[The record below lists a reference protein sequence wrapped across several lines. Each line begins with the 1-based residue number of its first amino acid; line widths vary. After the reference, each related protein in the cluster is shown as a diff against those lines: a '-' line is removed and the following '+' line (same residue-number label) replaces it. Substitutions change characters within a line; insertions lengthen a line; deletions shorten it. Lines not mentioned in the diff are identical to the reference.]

1 MLLLTVQGLP
11 CCAGLCCS
19 LLCRAILCCAV
30 ELSCAVRTRMS
41 PSQARAARR
50 ASSAMTKSAPPP
62 SATTWRS
69 RIGATL
75 LLATH
80 GGLVRPG
87 PFRVRGSVQVPG
99 RGLIPGR
106 PRWANKGAVMSNSR
120 ARVRHGRPYRR
131 TASRAPDRL
140 SSWGKTKTR
149 STSGGSSPS
158 DASCYLTSGKREPE
172 HASFHCHTWGLLW

>member
-19 LLCRAILCCAV
+19 LLCRAILYCAV

-62 SATTWRS
+62 SASTWRS
-69 RIGATL
+69 RIGATR
-75 LLATH
+75 LLATL
-80 GGLVRPG
+80 GSLVRPG

-120 ARVRHGRPYRR
+120 ARAGKDDLTEAQRVALPIAFYTGEDQVPQY
-131 TASRAPDRL
+131 P
-140 SSWGKTKTR
+140 SWHFAK
-149 STSGGSSPS
+149 
-158 DASCYLTSGKREPE
+158 
-172 HASFHCHTWGLLW
+172 